1 MSHDVLLPS
10 KAINVQINWNV
21 LPKPHTQCESTPDIN
36 RRSWEWIPGQ
46 LKAAIWLAS
55 EQQKIDKGCQGMST
69 CFELVSQEG
78 GRAGSRKPDSVPH
91 LRAEPELDSSL
102 YYTIY
107 TYFWS
112 TIRQKSTAIKRH
124 LVIKIV
130 ERCWVKVNATTAP
143 RGGSGVW
150 QMPRGAGV
158 PGSCLPWQITN
169 FAYCLSSLA
178 FSLMAVPLPLWPI
191 SHFGA
196 GWVWPET
203 TTTAWCVATLQD
215 EWPRHSCCH
224 YSASQSTPHH
234 PASENL
240 GWRKLRTR
248 HRAAIFI

>member
-1 MSHDVLLPS
+1 
-10 KAINVQINWNV
+10 
-21 LPKPHTQCESTPDIN
+21 
-36 RRSWEWIPGQ
+36 
-46 LKAAIWLAS
+46 
-55 EQQKIDKGCQGMST
+55 MST

-78 GRAGSRKPDSVPH
+78 GRAGSRKPDPVPH

-178 FSLMAVPLPLWPI
+178 FSLMAGCSLAPLAHQSFWCRVSLARDYDYGLVCR
-191 SHFGA
+191 HFA
-196 GWVWPET
+196 G
-203 TTTAWCVATLQD
+203 
-215 EWPRHSCCH
+215 
-224 YSASQSTPHH
+224 
-234 PASENL
+234 
-240 GWRKLRTR
+240 
-248 HRAAIFI
+248 